1 MMRFLLYNIR
11 YGTGIGHRF
20 HLPIPYIGYLK
31 PTNGNLKQITDFIKS
46 KNPDIIGL
54 VEVDSGSFRSDKQNQ
69 AADIA
74 REMKHYHVF
83 QTKYPAQSLVQRI
96 PVLNKQ
102 GNAFL
107 TNQKVK
113 AEKFHYL
120 NEGVKRL
127 VIELELEKLTIFLV
141 HLSIKFRHRQNQLRD
156 LHSIIKTVKNPVI
169 VAGDFNVFWGDQEI
183 QLFLAATGLKN
194 VNGNGQPSH
203 PSRSPRRQ
211 LDYILHSPEIHPVD
225 FYLPQVKL
233 SDHVPLVFD
242 FEIRHN
248 YR

>member
-46 KNPDIIGL
+46 MDPDIIGL

-83 QTKYPAQSLVQRI
+83 HTKYPAQSLVQRI

-127 VIELELEKLTIFLV
+127 VMELELEKLTIFLV

-156 LHSIIKTVKNPVI
+156 LHSIIKTVKKPVI

-211 LDYILHSPEIHPVD
+211 LDYILHSPEIHPAD

-242 FEIRHN
+242 FEIRSK
-248 YR
+248 

>member
-1 MMRFLLYNIR
+1 MKRFLLYNIR

-46 KNPDIIGL
+46 MDPDIIGL
-54 VEVDSGSFRSDKQNQ
+54 VEVDSGSFRSDKLNQ

-74 REMKHYHVF
+74 KEMKHHHVF
-83 QTKYPAQSLVQRI
+83 HTKYPAQSLVQRI
-96 PVLNKQ
+96 PVFNKQ

-113 AEKFHYL
+113 AERFHYV
-120 NEGVKRL
+120 NEGIKRL
-127 VIELELEKLTIFLV
+127 VMELELEKLTIFLV

-156 LHSIIKTVKNPVI
+156 LHSIIKTVKKPVI

-194 VNGNGQPSH
+194 VNGDGQPSH

-211 LDYILHSPEIHPVD
+211 LDYILHSPEIDPVD
-225 FYLPQVKL
+225 FYIPQVKL

-242 FEIRHN
+242 FEIRSK
-248 YR
+248 

>member
-1 MMRFLLYNIR
+1 MRLLLYNIR

-74 REMKHYHVF
+74 REIKHYHVF
-83 QTKYPAQSLVQRI
+83 RTKYPAQSLVQRI

-120 NEGVKRL
+120 SEGVKRL
-127 VIELELEKLTIFLV
+127 VMELELEKLTIFLV
-141 HLSIKFRHRQNQLRD
+141 HLSIKFRHRQNCP
-156 LHSIIKTVKNPVI
+156 IFIEWT
-169 VAGDFNVFWGDQEI
+169 
-183 QLFLAATGLKN
+183 
-194 VNGNGQPSH
+194 
-203 PSRSPRRQ
+203 
-211 LDYILHSPEIHPVD
+211 
-225 FYLPQVKL
+225 
-233 SDHVPLVFD
+233 
-242 FEIRHN
+242 
-248 YR
+248 